1 MSEEAKTE
9 IGTKKCGKMTG
20 RATDKRGAG
29 VRHRLQIKIIPVDF
43 ISPDSFISRWVMEFD
58 STNCIVIWRKD
69 VAVVVDPGGEAA
81 KIVRFLKLRKLTVG
95 AYWLTHAH
103 PDHTRALPELL
114 KEFPAP
120 VRYHCADSGC
130 RKTSHPCLSIRKS
143 KWFHPFGDIRKIAC
157 GDIVAK
163 VILTPGHTKGG
174 VCYLQED
181 LGVLLTGDTCAES
194 ETCFGGN
201 EKDLRNSL
209 RRVSRRVADEIKV
222 VPGHGEMTTIG
233 RERLNCLRSERK
245 NGLLSKFRRM
255 FFTSFS
261 EMEAAFNKVR
271 KELEKLGLLVDGSPL
286 DGVECY
292 HERFSL
298 GGLSGFRGCMGFYD
312 FKDRNIHVP
321 AFYPPGLFPMWY
333 GERQMLDV
341 LRHEFGH
348 ALADR
353 YAKFFRGGIFK
364 TAFGASYGEK
374 KVFDGE
380 DWESEYVSKY
390 ATTAT
395 QEDFAET
402 FMLYMKHKGK
412 MPVRYS
418 GKRAIGKK
426 WKTVGRIIREIAAL
440 EK

>member
-1 MSEEAKTE
+1 MSEGTKTV
-9 IGTKKCGKMTG
+9 IGTKKCGKMIG
-20 RATDKRGAG
+20 RATDKRGGAA
-29 VRHRLQIKIIPVDF
+29 RLQIKIIPVDF
-43 ISPDSFISRWVMEFD
+43 ISPDSFISRRVMGFE
-58 STNCIVIWRKD
+58 STNCVVIWRKN

-81 KIVRFLKLRKLTVG
+81 KIVRFLKRRKLTVS

-103 PDHTRALPELL
+103 PDHTGALPELL

-120 VRYHCADSGC
+120 VRYHRADSRC
-130 RKTSHPCLSIRKS
+130 RKIFHPCLSLRKS
-143 KWFHPFGDIRKIAC
+143 KWFRPFGGVRKIAC

-174 VCYLQED
+174 VCYLLED
-181 LGVLLTGDTCAES
+181 LGVLLSGDTCAES

-209 RRVSRRVADEIKV
+209 RRVSCRVADEIKV
-222 VPGHGEMTTIG
+222 VPGHGEITTIG
-233 RERLNCLRSERK
+233 RERSNRFRSERK
-245 NGLLSKFRRM
+245 KGLLTKMRKM
-255 FFTSFS
+255 VFTSFG

-271 KELEKLGLLVDGSPL
+271 KELEKLGLLLDGSPL
-286 DGVECY
+286 DKVECY

-321 AFYPPGLFPMWY
+321 AFYPAGLFPMWY
-333 GERQMLDV
+333 GERKMLDV

-353 YAKFFRGGIFK
+353 FKKFFCGGVFK
-364 TAFGASYGEK
+364 EAFGASYGEK
-374 KVFDGE
+374 KVFEGD
-380 DWESEYVSKY
+380 DWTNEHVTAY
-390 ATTAT
+390 ASTMT

-402 FMLYMKHKGK
+402 FMLFIRHKGK
-412 MPVRYS
+412 MPARYC
-418 GKRAIGKK
+418 GKRAIVKK
-426 WKTVGRIIREIAAL
+426 WKTVERIIREIAAL
-440 EK
+440 GK

>member
-20 RATDKRGAG
+20 RATEKRGGA
-29 VRHRLQIKIIPVDF
+29 VRCRLQMKIIPVDF
-43 ISPDSFISRWVMEFD
+43 ISPDSFISRRVMGFE
-58 STNCIVIWRKD
+58 STNCIVIWRKN

-81 KIVRFLKLRKLTVG
+81 KIVRFLKRRKLTVG

-103 PDHTRALPELL
+103 PDHTGGLPALL
-114 KEFPAP
+114 KELPAP

-130 RKTSHPCLSIRKS
+130 SKIFHPCLSLHKS
-143 KWFHPFGDIRKIAC
+143 KWFRPFGAIRKVSC
-157 GDIVAK
+157 DDIVAK

-174 VCYLQED
+174 VCYLLED

-222 VPGHGEMTTIG
+222 VPGHGEITTIG
-233 RERLNCLRSERK
+233 GERSNRFRSGRK
-245 NGLLSKFRRM
+245 KGLLTKMRKM
-255 FFTSFS
+255 VFTSFG

-271 KELEKLGLLVDGSPL
+271 KELEKLGLLLDGSPL
-286 DGVECY
+286 DNVECY

-321 AFYPPGLFPMWY
+321 ALYPAGLLPMWY

-380 DWESEYVSKY
+380 DWEGEYVSKY

-418 GKRAIGKK
+418 GKCAIVKK
-426 WKTVGRIIREIAAL
+426 WKTVGGIIREIAAL
-440 EK
+440 GK

>member
-1 MSEEAKTE
+1 M

-20 RATDKRGAG
+20 RATDKRGGA
-29 VRHRLQIKIIPVDF
+29 VRHRLQMKIIPVDL
-43 ISPDSFISRWVMEFD
+43 ISPDSFISRRVMGFE
-58 STNCIVIWRKD
+58 STNCVVIWRKD

-81 KIVRFLKLRKLTVG
+81 KIVCFLKRRKLTVG

-103 PDHTRALPELL
+103 PDHTGALPELL

-130 RKTSHPCLSIRKS
+130 RKIFHPCLSLRKL
-143 KWFHPFGDIRKIAC
+143 KWFRPFGDVRKIAC

-174 VCYLQED
+174 VCYLLED
-181 LGVLLTGDTCAES
+181 LGVLLSGDTCAES

-222 VPGHGEMTTIG
+222 VPGHGEITTIG
-233 RERLNCLRSERK
+233 RERSNRLRSERK
-245 NGLLSKFRRM
+245 KGLLTKMRKM
-255 FFTSFS
+255 VFTSFG

-271 KELEKLGLLVDGSPL
+271 NELEKLGLLVDGSSL
-286 DGVECY
+286 DSVECY
-292 HERFSL
+292 HERLSV
-298 GGLSGFRGCMGFYD
+298 GGLTGFIGWMGFYD

-321 AFYPPGLFPMWY
+321 AFYPAGLFPMWY
-333 GERQMLDV
+333 GERKMLDV

-353 YAKFFRGGIFK
+353 FKKFFCGGVFK
-364 TAFGASYGEK
+364 EAFGASYGTK
-374 KVFDGE
+374 KVFAGG
-380 DWESEYVSKY
+380 DWTNEYVTEY

-418 GKRAIGKK
+418 GKRAIEKK

-440 EK
+440 GK